1 MFANCTG
8 IKGRTIGLIGF
19 GAIAQLVLER
29 AKAFE
34 LNVIIHTRT
43 KQVGLEKNLG
53 FQYASS
59 LEDLL

>member
-34 LNVIIHTRT
+34 LNVIVHTRT
-43 KQVGLEKNLG
+43 KQAGLEKKMG
-53 FQYASS
+53 F
-59 LEDLL
+59 